1 MEAINILTIFCL
13 GAFAPWMAVLT
24 GIALNLNPWATFF
37 TSSLGAI
44 AGVIII
50 LILGEP
56 ARHWLL
62 KKYMKENNSL
72 RKGRIYYIWKK
83 YNIMGIGLIAPTL
96 VGAPL
101 GTVIGIALGAP
112 TGRLLFWMSVGII
125 IYNGLLT
132 LAIVWAIL

>member
-13 GAFAPWMAVLT
+13 GAFAPSIAVLT
-24 GIALNLNPWATFF
+24 GIALNLGPWTTFF
-37 TSSLGAI
+37 SSSLGAI
-44 AGVIII
+44 AGVMI
-50 LILGEP
+50 LLIVGEP
-56 ARHWLL
+56 VRHWLL

-72 RKGRIYYIWKK
+72 RKGRIYAIWKK
-83 YNIMGIGLIAPTL
+83 YSIMGIGLIAPTL
-96 VGAPL
+96 IGAPL
-101 GTVIGIALGAP
+101 GASIGLALGAP